1 MIKFSTPSKK
11 DFLKFVNKFNE
22 VLGDKLAL
30 LTKKNFKQVIN
41 DLIYDRRFVIT
52 IGITLLSIFAHLS
65 TPAFYQDK
73 WVLSKIKKQL
83 ENEFKINFILP
94 KKVSY
99 SMFPVPSFRLKDVIV
114 SKNEN
119 EIGKIE
125 NMVLNLTFSKFLNK
139 EKINIQNIKID
150 NSQFTFLSKDI
161 LNFLDFFEKK
171 INKKKLFI
179 KKSSIF
185 FQDTDGEIYLIIQ
198 IGESISFFD
207 ELKQENELT
216 IKGEIYNTPFNFY
229 LNNNMYKVSKF
240 RFELPKLDLEFINE
254 LNYLNKDNIGSLQ
267 IISSLK
273 NYKTNYEFN
282 EKFLNFESN
291 NDKDNNYFYDGSI
304 ELKPFNANVQIK
316 YKDLDL
322 LELFSNK
329 NLFYEII
336 RSNILINDNL
346 NYDVTLEAQ
355 NIKNHKKLH
364 SLNLKMNFSQG
375 FLNFNNSTLMFRD
388 TAKLELIDGVY
399 IKSLNEESFY
409 GNLKINII
417 DEKKF
422 YSFLQTNKKYRK
434 NINNLRI
441 SFKFDYKKNELIL
454 DEIFIDNAT
463 SSKLKRVMNS
473 FNSEN
478 KGFNNL
484 IDIKKLINQ
493 VFKTL

>member
-1 MIKFSTPSKK
+1 M
-11 DFLKFVNKFNE
+11 
-22 VLGDKLAL
+22 
-30 LTKKNFKQVIN
+30 
-41 DLIYDRRFVIT
+41 
-52 IGITLLSIFAHLS
+52 
-65 TPAFYQDK
+65 
-73 WVLSKIKKQL
+73 
-83 ENEFKINFILP
+83 
-94 KKVSY
+94 
-99 SMFPVPSFRLKDVIV
+99 
-114 SKNEN
+114 
-119 EIGKIE
+119 
-125 NMVLNLTFSKFLNK
+125 
-139 EKINIQNIKID
+139 
-150 NSQFTFLSKDI
+150 
-161 LNFLDFFEKK
+161 
-171 INKKKLFI
+171 
-179 KKSSIF
+179 
-185 FQDTDGEIYLIIQ
+185 
-198 IGESISFFD
+198 
-207 ELKQENELT
+207 KQENELT

-454 DEIFIDNAT
+454 DEIFIDNVT

-473 FNSEN
+473 FNSDN